1 MSDFGSPID
10 LSKSWAQSFLR
21 RLGYVKRKGTKAAR
35 KVPDDFE
42 FIKMEFL
49 SEIQKLVKTCDIPDD
64 LMINFD
70 QTNVMIIPIG
80 DYTLDK
86 VGVNKFQFWA

>member
-1 MSDFGSPID
+1 
-10 LSKSWAQSFLR
+10 
-21 RLGYVKRKGTKAAR
+21 
-35 KVPDDFE
+35 
-42 FIKMEFL
+42 MEFL

-70 QTNVMIIPIG
+70 QTNVMIIPVG